1 MNPTKVLF
9 ILSLV
14 NATKHFATA
23 APPRNDWSKLDLAT
37 LEEDW
42 REGDEAEELATPDD
56 ELYNLLD
63 RKRKHASDRMEYFMS
78 DSGAQN
84 NDKALEQAA
93 LDAQHA
99 VKAVMIFATLREDGA
114 PKNSNGWDWESMAE
128 VCDEWSVS
136 DGVLIGRQPV

>member
-23 APPRNDWSKLDLAT
+23 APPRNDWSKMDLAT

-56 ELYNLLD
+56 ELYDLLD
-63 RKRKHASDRMEYFMS
+63 RKRKHASDRMEYLAEHKIMIMTRHW
-78 DSGAQN
+78 N
-84 NDKALEQAA
+84 K
-93 LDAQHA
+93 QHW
-99 VKAVMIFATLREDGA
+99 MH
-114 PKNSNGWDWESMAE
+114 SMLAK
-128 VCDEWSVS
+128 
-136 DGVLIGRQPV
+136 R